1 MKTLKSYNM
10 LHISSET
17 LPATEAKASA
27 LLQITYILDLV
38 ILQDYTR
45 QSCWR
50 YGISR
55 WRCYGGGEVAR
66 CRTAAVAA

>member
-27 LLQITYILDLV
+27 LLQITYILDLA

-45 QSCWR
+45 
-50 YGISR
+50 
-55 WRCYGGGEVAR
+55 
-66 CRTAAVAA
+66 

>member
-27 LLQITYILDLV
+27 LLQITYILALV
-38 ILQDYTR
+38 VLQDFLAKLLKIWNLPMAMLR
-45 QSCWR
+45 WWR
-50 YGISR
+50 
-55 WRCYGGGEVAR
+55 GG
-66 CRTAAVAA
+66 

>member
-27 LLQITYILDLV
+27 LLQITYIQDLV
-38 ILQDYTR
+38 ILQDYT
-45 QSCWR
+45 W